1 MSEIPISIGKR
12 WPNSRVPWHKR
23 GSRGGKPKLTLY
35 FINEFGK
42 LRTKPINKLKELTT
56 KPRIKKRRRFVCLV
70 CYHKF
75 TFLVKNE
82 NEKIECPNGCASDIS

>member
-56 KPRIKKRRRFVCLV
+56 KPQIKKRRRFVCLA
-70 CYHKF
+70 CDHKF
-75 TFLVKNE
+75 TALVRNE
-82 NEKIECPNGCASDIS
+82 NEKIECPYCSE